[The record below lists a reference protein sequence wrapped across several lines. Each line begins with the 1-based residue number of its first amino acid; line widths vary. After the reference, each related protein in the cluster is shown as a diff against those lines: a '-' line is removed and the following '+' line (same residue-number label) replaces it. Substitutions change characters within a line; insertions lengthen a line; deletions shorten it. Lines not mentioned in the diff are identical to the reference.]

1 MNKFNL
7 RAVALWIF
15 VILFLTICPGAEA
28 EVDTVEVSTSD
39 AYMRSFN
46 GSNYLTARNSAMPNN
61 YYTSTLGVGR
71 TGQIYAGGYYVER
84 QFMPFNTSDLGT
96 TAINSVTLHIKL
108 DDDWSATD
116 FDITVCKGLWSSD
129 PPESSAFQI
138 GVGWNINDGGHLT
151 TNGICT
157 PDCWFTVTLDSIQ
170 WINKTGITKLVLVS
184 SRDIAATA
192 PTSDEHIEVFSGNAF
207 GDEPFLVIDH
217 TPGGAVKSS
226 LLLKRQQRK

>member
-1 MNKFNL
+1 MDKFNFKI
-7 RAVALWIF
+7 AALWFFMIF
-15 VILFLTICPGAEA
+15 FFNIVSQVKA
-28 EVDTVEVSTSD
+28 EVDTVYVSTND
-39 AYMRSFN
+39 VYMRSFN
-46 GSNYLTARNSAMPNN
+46 ATTYLTARNSAMPNN
-61 YYTSTLGVGR
+61 YYSSSSVWGRVG
-71 TGQIYAGGYYVER
+71 QVSASGYYVER
-84 QFMPFNTSDLGT
+84 QFMPFNTSSLGT
-96 TAINSVTLHIKL
+96 TIVNSVTLHVKL

-116 FDITVCKGLWSSD
+116 FNITICRGLWSSD

-138 GVGWNINDGGHLT
+138 GVGWNTNDGGHLS

-170 WINKTGITKLVLVS
+170 WINKTGTTKLVLVS

-192 PTSDEHIEVFSGNAF
+192 PTGDEHIEIHTGNNT
-207 GDEPFLVIDH
+207 GNETFLVIDH